1 MDKEEIIEYLKNP
14 NKDKTILENLTELA
28 GKVLELQE
36 QREKLKDEYIYSIQT
51 KIAPPDSIK
60 VLHSNKKDVS
70 DILERAI
77 NFINNQENELLVLE
91 NSYHQQLENHKRIYL
106 IKNNFEREDRQIIKM
121 YYEENLPM
129 RAIENHFGKDHKN
142 MTVKRNS
149 IVDEITRIFN
159 SSITNMELAQMKNN
173 KEDEQMEFKNNIKGQ
188 ISINK
193 YIKDEKS

>member
-173 KEDEQMEFKNNIKGQ
+173 EDEQMEFKNNIKGQ